1 MAANPNPARI
11 TDALWRLWEACLAVI
26 PGVRLGGIY
35 AFKSGYH
42 SSVNDNKANWPGN
55 YSILLPS
62 DLTGDFGKA
71 RAIDLTMSTVEM
83 TKRTGHL
90 KAAAL
95 HPDDDRLGCVREFYG
110 TIDGRNVY
118 GLSHGGPGQ
127 VWRPVTSDASH
138 LWHIHISLFT
148 LYCDDWPAEPGVYGL
163 EGVLSVLSGET
174 WNAWVLRKSSGLP
187 GPIPIPPSPPAEED
201 DMIAHLWRDT
211 ARQHWYVT
219 GPLQLKRA
227 VSASEVE
234 AIRYYAKGAGGTLP
248 GFTLVDL
255 VGAVGTDPAVI
266 PGLDIT
272 NLTAGDGGP
281 TGAVTVAAASVAE
294 IAAASGKAAAS
305 EIRADPEQDGKDT

>member
-35 AFKSGYH
+35 AFKPGYH

-110 TIDGRNVY
+110 TLDGRNVY

-127 VWRPVTSDASH
+127 VWRSVTSDASH

-148 LYCDDWPAEPGVYGL
+148 LYCDDWPAAPGVYGL

-174 WNAWVLRKSSGLP
+174 WDAWAARKNGTQP
-187 GPIPIPPSPPAEED
+187 APQPPVGDD
-201 DMIAHLWRDT
+201 DMDSKQFADL
-211 ARQHWYVT
+211 VT
-219 GPLQLKRA
+219 TILMGA
-227 VSASEVE
+227 T
-234 AIRYYAKGAGGTLP
+234 GAGYWNPATQTDPHLRNM
-248 GFTLVDL
+248 
-255 VGAVGTDPAVI
+255 AAHVGTQ
-266 PGLDIT
+266 
-272 NLTAGDGGP
+272 NLASVEQRLAAKIAALEAKVDAIEGGGGP

-305 EIRADPEQDGKDT
+305 EIRADPEQDGRDT